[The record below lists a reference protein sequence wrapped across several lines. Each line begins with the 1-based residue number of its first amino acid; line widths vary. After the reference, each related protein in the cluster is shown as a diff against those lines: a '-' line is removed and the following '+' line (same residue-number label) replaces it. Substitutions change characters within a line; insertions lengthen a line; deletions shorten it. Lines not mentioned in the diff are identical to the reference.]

1 MSWLPNPETIMSGL
15 MKSMGVSVEDF
26 AGFIG
31 TVMTEMRELRADRLA
46 FRPASIKAYQELT
59 ARMERM
65 ETKLDRAVL
74 MLDAIELK
82 QTNGVS
88 NDERDRDDILLHA
101 SGH

>member
-65 ETKLDRAVL
+65 ETKLDRIVTLCEFNLLPPETHDGEPA
-74 MLDAIELK
+74 DA
-82 QTNGVS
+82 
-88 NDERDRDDILLHA
+88 ERHEPN
-101 SGH
+101 SH

>member
-31 TVMTEMRELRADRLA
+31 TVMTEMRELRSDRLA

-65 ETKLDRAVL
+65 ETKLDRVVVL
-74 MLDAIELK
+74 P
-82 QTNGVS
+82 GVPGV
-88 NDERDRDDILLHA
+88 DDIVAVIAIHGISDA
-101 SGH
+101 SA